1 MPSTGVW
8 ALMCSGPWPKA
19 VSPVDSLDK
28 RLGGMTITNAGGY
41 DQPHV
46 DRDRPRSQEESAA
59 AASKVTHPTDCSIV
73 PGRGDLPNSE
83 GDVLFR
89 RLGVRGP

>member
-19 VSPVDSLDK
+19 VSPLDSLDE

-41 DQPHV
+41 DQPDV
-46 DRDRPRSQEESAA
+46 DRDRSRSQEESAA
-59 AASKVTHPTDCSIV
+59 ATSEVTHPTDCSIEI
-73 PGRGDLPNSE
+73 GRRPRN
-83 GDVLFR
+83 
-89 RLGVRGP
+89 